1 MVCFWGPNTSKAKV
15 FGSLGLD
22 GLYNEPVGCLSMS
35 QFFHGMAI
43 MTSNPAITKGKN
55 AHDGHVDT
63 WAHHRGTLYL
73 YGSKIYI
80 NLRSFV

>member
-1 MVCFWGPNTSKAKV
+1 M

-43 MTSNPAITKGKN
+43 MTSNPVITKGKN
-55 AHDGHVDT
+55 AHDGHVHGPII
-63 WAHHRGTLYL
+63 AEL
-73 YGSKIYI
+73 SIFKA
-80 NLRSFV
+80 LRYT